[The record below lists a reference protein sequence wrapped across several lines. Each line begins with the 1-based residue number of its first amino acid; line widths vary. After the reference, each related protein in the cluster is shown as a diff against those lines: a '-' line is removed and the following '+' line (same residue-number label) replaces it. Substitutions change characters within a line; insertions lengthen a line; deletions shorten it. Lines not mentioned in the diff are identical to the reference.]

1 MELEKEMNKINPPI
15 HLRTTK
21 KLLGSL
27 SLLALI
33 TGCMVGPDY
42 VKPESQS
49 APSYKEIDSSN
60 SGDGWKIA
68 EPNEEGM
75 RSKWWEIYKDPAL
88 NQLMDKVEIDN
99 QNIIAAEAQYR
110 QATALLTQAR
120 AALFPTLTANGSATR
135 GTASG
140 GGIGN
145 SSSVDQTSNAN
156 IGASW
161 VPDLWG
167 QVRRNVESSG
177 ANAQATAAQLDALRL
192 STQATLAQTYFQLRI
207 ADMQIKMYDTT
218 IKTYEKSLQITQ
230 NQYNAGIVTQLDVA
244 QASTLLES
252 TIALAIDVSLSRA
265 QLEHAIAVLV
275 GQTPSSFSL
284 KIQDLT
290 IDPQT
295 GLVVSPVSILV
306 AELPDVPV
314 GIPSAL
320 LERRPDIASAER
332 QMAAA
337 NAKIG
342 VAVAAFYP
350 NLTISASGGYQG
362 ANLPNLLSMPL
373 RYWSI
378 GPALAQPLFDGGL
391 RIGAYRQAGAAY
403 DQNVAL
409 YRQTILA
416 AFQNVEDNL
425 VALRMLQSESKYQ
438 ASAVKHAQDAVRI
451 STNQYKSGIITYL
464 NVATSQA
471 AELSSER
478 TLMSLL
484 NRQIAAHVGLITSLG
499 GGWDVK
505 QLANK

>member
-1 MELEKEMNKINPPI
+1 MELEKEMSNMKSSLN
-15 HLRTTK
+15 LGMTQ
-21 KLLGSL
+21 KLIASL
-27 SLLALI
+27 SLFILI

-42 VKPESQS
+42 TKPESQS
-49 APSYKEIDSSN
+49 APSYKEVDGN
-60 SGDGWKIA
+60 TSGDGWKIA
-68 EPNEEGM
+68 EPNEQGL
-75 RSKWWEIYKDPAL
+75 RAKWWEIYKDPTL
-88 NQLMDKVEIDN
+88 NQLINKVDIDN

-120 AALFPTLTANGSATR
+120 AALFPTLTANGSGTR
-135 GTASG
+135 GTVNG
-140 GGIGN
+140 GNNGN
-145 SSSVDQTSNAN
+145 FSSVEQTSNAN
-156 IGASW
+156 LGASW
-161 VPDLWG
+161 VPDIWG
-167 QVRRNVESSG
+167 QARRNIESSG

-252 TIALAIDVSLSRA
+252 TVALAIDASLSRA

-275 GQTPSSFSL
+275 GQTPSTFTL
-284 KIQDLT
+284 KAQELS
-290 IDPQT
+290 IDPKT
-295 GLVVSPVSILV
+295 GLVVSPVSKLV

-314 GIPSAL
+314 GIPSTL
-320 LERRPDIASAER
+320 LERRPDIAAAER

-350 NLTISASGGYQG
+350 TLTISAAGGYQG
-362 ANLPNLLSMPL
+362 MDLPNLLSMPL

-391 RIGAYRQAGAAY
+391 RIGAYKQAGAVY

-409 YRQTILA
+409 YRQTVLA

-425 VALRMLQSESKYQ
+425 VALRMLQSESKSQ

-464 NVATSQA
+464 DVATSQA
-471 AELSSER
+471 AELSNER
-478 TLMSLL
+478 ILMSLL

-505 QLANK
+505 QIADK